1 MFMNFKKFPKQSI
14 FIFSMILFLVQCG
27 DSFEP
32 NNLYGNWDLK
42 SIDCGTPELTEEVKN
57 SGIRLNLEKGGDGE
71 YGKIS
76 GLFPM
81 NDEIKEIQSS
91 FTAKYDKEIDKMEII
106 FKMDEFN
113 ESKLMV
119 HSLSSSEMLTGGTFK
134 SSYCKI
140 TLKK

>member
-1 MFMNFKKFPKQSI
+1 MTLKFVRNKS
-14 FIFSMILFLVQCG
+14 FILLWLILFSINCG
-27 DSFEP
+27 GFEP
-32 NNLYGNWDLK
+32 NHLYGSWDLK
-42 SIDCGTPELTEEVKN
+42 SIDCGSPELSEEAKTM
-57 SGIRLNLEKGGDGE
+57 GIKLSLEKGAEGE

-76 GLFPM
+76 GFFPL
-81 NDEIKEIQSS
+81 NDEIKQIQTS

-113 ESKLMV
+113 ETKLYV
-119 HSLSSSEMLTGGTFK
+119 HSLSNTEMLTGGTYK